1 MIYLGDQNS
10 VLFNQNSLLWV
21 FDLLFHCILSANKSC
36 HVAQRLKDF
45 KKSHKSVTSWE
56 ALSGQSSDPST
67 RLETCQGIQ
76 YFKHKTIQTAISM
89 LVNIASFI
97 MLQLCP
103 EAVNF
108 VKSPLSL
115 QTEFYCLA
123 KLYYNFSLLFQLF
136 NLRDL
141 EYNYS
146 SLSWH

>member
-1 MIYLGDQNS
+1 M
-10 VLFNQNSLLWV
+10 
-21 FDLLFHCILSANKSC
+21 
-36 HVAQRLKDF
+36 
-45 KKSHKSVTSWE
+45 TSWE

-115 QTEFYCLA
+115 
-123 KLYYNFSLLFQLF
+123 
-136 NLRDL
+136 
-141 EYNYS
+141 
-146 SLSWH
+146 